1 MFYVK
6 FGLHVHLLLA
16 FAKKVMYVFFFNIY
30 MYWKGLLFIE
40 KVVNKNGQIDLSA
53 AKVQLNKIPNKYK
66 QN

>member
-6 FGLHVHLLLA
+6 FGVTCSLTVSFSKESDVIWFL
-16 FAKKVMYVFFFNIY
+16 NIY
-30 MYWKGLLFIE
+30 MCWKGLLYIE